1 VNEKKILILIIA
13 IGIFVRIF
21 PIPYL
26 NSNSGV
32 LSSIHGLT
40 KVVAATEIF
49 HILRILP
56 GDIGPILFPP
66 QQSPLRP
73 IILYC
78 FMFLGRNEFILR
90 LPSLLFGIGCLFLIY
105 QLGRLFFGTKV
116 GLLSAF
122 LLSVSLWHIKSSSLP
137 DMYTLFVF
145 LSLLS
150 VFFFYKTL
158 KEYSVGSQIK
168 FILFSILAF
177 YSFYPIITIIFI
189 EFLWVLLFYRHDRK
203 KMSIFGVSLA
213 IIMALILP
221 GLVTAFSYL
230 WTLRGVLWGWIS
242 DETLQNLSSLF
253 GGIRNFFPINIFI
266 FLFGLLA
273 TFFRKTEREKCL
285 FLGFLIIFPIVFF
298 LSCFLFFK
306 TSLAGRYF
314 LIIYPFFII
323 LSSYAIL
330 SVKNKILII
339 LLLLIFNSSSFL
351 FALTKIGFD
360 TARYIPRDYLRYAED
375 FKSVADYLKDNYK
388 EGDAV
393 VIGRTWQV
401 TMIQYYLD
409 INNCFPVKKMQPLCG
424 AHWYLKYDGNKV
436 KHLYGLDGEEGQLKR
451 FKKIW
456 KEHKRLF
463 LIDANYVWN
472 HLEREEMQKWINE
485 NYSEKMD
492 FFGGSIYVFEDDKSK
507 KALIKEETYQCSK
520 MICYLDCEAKAY
532 EIRYPFEKVRSW
544 LRKREILR

>member
-1 VNEKKILILIIA
+1 MNKKKILILIIA

-40 KVVAATEIF
+40 KVVVATEIF

-56 GDIGPILFPP
+56 GDIGPILTA
-66 QQSPLRP
+66 QQQGPLRP

-90 LPSLLFGIGCLFLIY
+90 LPSILFGIGCLFLIY

-145 LSLLS
+145 FSLLS

-177 YSFYPIITIIFI
+177 YSFYPVITIIFV

-203 KMSIFGVSLA
+203 KMSIFGASLA
-213 IIMALILP
+213 IIMTLILP
-221 GLVTAFSYL
+221 GLIMAFSSL
-230 WTLRGVLWGWIS
+230 CTLRGVRWGWTS
-242 DETLQNLSSLF
+242 EETLQNLSSLF

-266 FLFGLLA
+266 FLFGLSA
-273 TFFRKTEREKCL
+273 TFFRKTEREKGL
-285 FLGFLIIFPIVFF
+285 FLGFLIIFSIVFF
-298 LSCFLFFK
+298 LSCFIFFK

-360 TARYIPRDYLRYAED
+360 TERYIPRDYLRYAED
-375 FKSVADYLKDNYK
+375 FKFVADYLKDNYE
-388 EGDAV
+388 EGDAA

-401 TMIQYYLD
+401 AMIQYYLD
-409 INNCFPVKKMQPLCG
+409 IDNSFPVKKMQPLCG
-424 AHWYLKYDGNKV
+424 ARWYGRYDGEKV
-436 KHLYGLDGEEGQLKR
+436 KNLYGLDGEKGTLKR

-463 LIDANYVWN
+463 LIDSHYIWN
-472 HLEREEMQKWINE
+472 HLEHEEIQKWIDE
-485 NYSEKMD
+485 NSSEKIEY
-492 FFGGSIYVFEDDKSK
+492 FHGSIYVFDDDKSK
-507 KALIKEETYQCSK
+507 KALIKKEVYQCSE

-532 EIRYPFEKVRSW
+532 EIRYPFEKIRGVNQR
-544 LRKREILR
+544 